1 MQVLPVDAMAVG
13 PQDIHAMAEGLLFE
27 ESLFILLMSDVLF
40 HDILPPPPP
49 FLLDVSPAS
58 LKD

>member
-1 MQVLPVDAMAVG
+1 MLPVDAMTVG
-13 PQDIHAMAEGLLFE
+13 PQDIHAMAEGLLLE

-40 HDILPPPPP
+40 HDTLFHPLC
-49 FLLDVSPAS
+49 LLDVSPAS